1 MNREEAIRILR
12 LLTEIGQDRMNK
24 AIEVAV
30 KDMIEADRKEKM
42 NGFKQMEVR
51 TGDMRQAHGHLPW

>member
-30 KDMIEADRKEKM
+30 KDMIEADRREKM
-42 NGFKQMEVR
+42 EAR
-51 TGDMRQAHGHLPW
+51 E

>member
-1 MNREEAIRILR
+1 MSREEAIRILR

-30 KDMIEADRKEKM
+30 KDMIEADRREKM
-42 NGFKQMEVR
+42 EAR
-51 TGDMRQAHGHLPW
+51 E